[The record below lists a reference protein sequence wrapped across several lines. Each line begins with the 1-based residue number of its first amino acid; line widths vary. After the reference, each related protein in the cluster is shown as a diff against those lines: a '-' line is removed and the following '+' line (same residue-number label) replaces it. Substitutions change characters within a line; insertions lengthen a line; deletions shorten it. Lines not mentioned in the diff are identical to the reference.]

1 MLPTGRN
8 IPPWKH
14 GNSNF
19 EEATFSSYIIF
30 SSPEHEGAV
39 GTMRKKV
46 DGRTKNILVFFLP
59 IHSLFI
65 SSIRPGTSFRLE
77 Q

>member
-14 GNSNF
+14 GNTNTLKKRHF
-19 EEATFSSYIIF
+19 LLILFF

-46 DGRTKNILVFFLP
+46 EGRTKNILVFFSPNTFTVHKLY
-59 IHSLFI
+59 
-65 SSIRPGTSFRLE
+65 TSRH
-77 Q
+77 